1 MEGHLPCLK
10 FLVASAPSATHIV
23 GAVND
28 QGETPKNMGQ
38 QFYKHHVVEYI
49 EGIEWERDH
58 PEEAENLAFPAHI
71 AAYQGDLEHLKMLIE
86 NGIVNIN
93 ERDNKGSTP
102 AHKGVFF
109 D

>member
-1 MEGHLPCLK
+1 VCFYLPSLLK
-10 FLVASAPSATHIV
+10 FSQDFNLATV
-23 GAVND
+23 L
-28 QGETPKNMGQ
+28 
-38 QFYKHHVVEYI
+38 EYSLNSPATLL
-49 EGIEWERDH
+49 D
-58 PEEAENLAFPAHI
+58 LAFPAHI